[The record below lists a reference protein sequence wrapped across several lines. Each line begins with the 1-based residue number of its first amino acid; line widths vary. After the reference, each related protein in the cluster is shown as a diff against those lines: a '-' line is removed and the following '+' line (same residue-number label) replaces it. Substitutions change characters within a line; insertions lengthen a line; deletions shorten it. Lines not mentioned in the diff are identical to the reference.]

1 VRGGR
6 GGAECRRLDPIRL
19 NSAVIGSNLFNR
31 SSLRGF
37 GDTSL
42 RIRHSCATPLRQ
54 DDAVTE
60 IQNAYRLAH
69 PIYLDVA
76 MMTSF
81 LAYLDGGVVTE
92 EEATQKETGA
102 RERVFKGHGGLSV
115 KLPWALNVDAGTE
128 GSGQRRDEVSVE
140 SKFARQ
146 HTNASL
152 FNLLYQYLS
161 SDEKLTMLND
171 ASQLESLQ
179 TSQLVELSGEYLGN
193 PLEDILGFVGAVFP
207 YVLDQQRATA
217 DAAADAADKAKRTQR
232 SGNPA
237 KRAQAP
243 TTPDNPGIALA
254 ELARQ
259 TQDFGVQV
267 MLRMADDITQVPVH
281 DILFRTT
288 SGLEAV
294 VTASS
299 EYYSKETSE
308 YLRAGEFRVVG
319 KVTRVIT
326 KDDSI
331 NLTRRTVL
339 GAANSKVAEDIVSNA
354 RSAEFQ
360 LDVADPIVKGPAV
373 QILPMAIFI

>member
-1 VRGGR
+1 MTE
-6 GGAECRRLDPIRL
+6 AQ
-19 NSAVIGSNLFNR
+19 
-31 SSLRGF
+31 
-37 GDTSL
+37 DTYQL
-42 RIRHSCATPLRQ
+42 T
-54 DDAVTE
+54 
-60 IQNAYRLAH
+60 H

-81 LAYLDGGVVTE
+81 LAYLDGGVVTQ
-92 EEATQKETGA
+92 EEATQKETGE

-115 KLPWALNVDAGTE
+115 KLPWALNVGAGAE
-128 GSGQRRDEVSVE
+128 GSGQRRDEISVE

-161 SDEKLTMLND
+161 SDDKLTILSD

-193 PLEDILGFVGAVFP
+193 PLEDILGFMGAVFP
-207 YVLDQQRATA
+207 YILDQQKATA
-217 DAAADAADKAKRTQR
+217 DAAADATASAKRAQR

-237 KRAQAP
+237 KRAQAQTAP
-243 TTPDNPGIALA
+243 EDPGTALA

-259 TQDFGVQV
+259 TQDVGVQM
-267 MLRMADDITQVPVH
+267 MLRMADDIVHVPVH
-281 DILFRTT
+281 DILFRTV

-299 EYYSKETSE
+299 EYYSRETSE
-308 YLRAGEFRVVG
+308 YLRAGEFRVIG

-354 RSAEFQ
+354 RSSEFQ
-360 LDVADPIVKGPAV
+360 LDVADPIVKAPAV